1 MTMRFLSPKG
11 ADNMLRL
18 IKDKVPPPLEITQL
32 KVEIERR
39 TNAASLKASVTGEI
53 DEDEIVQIV
62 TLKLRLDTLYGKW
75 CEGEL

>member
-1 MTMRFLSPKG
+1 MRFVSPKG
-11 ADNMLRL
+11 VDNMLRL

-39 TNAASLKASVTGEI
+39 INAAELKASVTGEI